1 MHVYELKNTIH
12 SLLAKY
18 PALAE
23 DDELLL
29 DTLEGETDFNRVI
42 DALLYRL
49 SEAQAMQE
57 AINSQIDDLFRRKGR
72 YMAKEAAN
80 KSAIQ
85 DLLNA
90 AGFRKLERPVA
101 TPVVCKG
108 RDKVVVHD
116 VDELPQGYFTT
127 VRKAELKA
135 IKAAIDAGEKIPGAE
150 IVTGDDYLTIRRG

>member
-1 MHVYELKNTIH
+1 MNVYELKNTLN

-18 PALAE
+18 PAIAE
-23 DDELLL
+23 DDELLI

-57 AINSQIDDLFRRKGR
+57 AIKAQIDQLIDRKAR
-72 YMAKEAAN
+72 YASKEATH

-90 AGFRKLERPVA
+90 AGLRKLERPVA
-101 TPVVCKG
+101 TITMSKG
-108 RDKVVVHD
+108 RQKVNILD

-127 VRKAELKA
+127 VRKADAKA
-135 IKAAIDAGEKIPGAE
+135 IKSAIDAGEQIPGAE
-150 IVTGDDYLTIRRG
+150 LATGDDYLTIRRG